1 MTGNNLCHSIRKLEF
16 EVEFN
21 GTESEGLHLQR
32 SLPGLCHNRLIPAIE
47 KALDRYDPAN
57 TYLTIDRLEIDAGS
71 VTLDRLERDLPQML
85 NKALGIYFQ
94 ELPLTAEL
102 TDAPDSAHIQR
113 KTIEQ
118 TITAAFIF
126 FLKHGTLPWSF
137 HLPSGSAFE
146 ELILN
151 SLKETEKR
159 GGSLELIKNE
169 VIDLLASATARK
181 RLIQQFTP
189 ALLETVLALISTEG
203 RNVIS
208 DILPALRRSDA
219 ALIDVKRL
227 EQEIWEC
234 VFAGI
239 ASGSPL
245 TEEYLRRETI
255 ALVKS
260 LGISDASLATLV
272 DPYWS
277 QQSEGADEVQTA
289 DSSTSKGERQ
299 SHSQTGKKDQAKL
312 LNDTA
317 SLSQRP
323 DGQNEDAQTV
333 VPDEGTMQSSG
344 TTDREQLSHPET
356 GKEEHVK
363 CLTEPIGSS
372 QQPDDSAEQVKKVVY
387 HKSTK
392 QGLEP
397 SEREQPD
404 HVMINDQAKS
414 LSAPA
419 GSSRQSERSVAEEKA
434 LLHPS
439 AKAKEPVSQSAIV
452 HPDAKAGIYTGL
464 AGLVLMHPFLPQL
477 FRALGIADD
486 DKLLQPDKAIYLLY
500 FLATGRIDAKEYE
513 LVIPKMLCH
522 FPLESVVESNSILA
536 AAEQEE
542 AIALL
547 GAVIRHWEVLKNTG
561 AEGLRETFL
570 KRSGKLSLL
579 DNGEWL
585 LQVESNACD
594 ILLEQLPWGISM
606 IKLPWMPEMLRV
618 EWM

>member
-1 MTGNNLCHSIRKLEF
+1 MTVNNLCHSIRKLEF

-32 SLPGLCHNRLIPAIE
+32 SLPGLCHNRLIPSIE

-151 SLKETEKR
+151 SLKETEEG

-169 VIDLLASATARK
+169 VIDVLVSPTARE
-181 RLIQQFTP
+181 RLIQQFTS

-203 RNVIS
+203 RNVING
-208 DILPALRRSDA
+208 ILPLLRRSDA

-245 TEEYLRRETI
+245 TEGAVRRETQ
-255 ALVKS
+255 ALVKT
-260 LGISDASLATLV
+260 LGVTGASLAALF
-272 DPYWS
+272 DSCWS
-277 QQSEGADEVQTA
+277 QQSEGADEAQTA
-289 DSSTSKGERQ
+289 DSSTSEGAGQ
-299 SHSQTGKKDQAKL
+299 SHTQTGKEHQAKL
-312 LNDTA
+312 LKEPA
-317 SLSQRP
+317 SLSQRT
-323 DGQNEDAQTV
+323 DVVEEDAQTV
-333 VPDEGTMQSSG
+333 PPDERTMPGSE
-344 TTDREQLSHPET
+344 TRNREQLAHPET
-356 GKEEHVK
+356 GKEDQTIS
-363 CLTEPIGSS
+363 LTEPASSS
-372 QQPDDSAEQVKKVVY
+372 QQPDDSAEQVKKVVS
-387 HKSTK
+387 HETTTHGS
-392 QGLEP
+392 EP
-397 SEREQPD
+397 SEREQPYLAGIHD
-404 HVMINDQAKS
+404 PAKS

-419 GSSRQSERSVAEEKA
+419 GSSRQSGSSVEEEKE
-434 LLHPS
+434 LHHPS

-464 AGLVLMHPFLPQL
+464 AGLVLLHPFLPQL

-486 DKLLQPDKAIYLLY
+486 DKLLQPDKAINLLY
-500 FLATGRIDAKEYE
+500 FLATGRIDGKEYE

-522 FPLESVVESNSILA
+522 FPLESVLESNVSLA
-536 AAEQEE
+536 DSEQEE

-561 AEGLRETFL
+561 VEGLQETFL
-570 KRSGKLSLL
+570 KRCGKLSLL
-579 DNGEWL
+579 NNGEWL

-594 ILLEQLPWGISM
+594 ILLEQLPWGFSM

-618 EWM
+618 EWV